1 MSCKGKL
8 VHALFQS
15 NQVQN
20 IQGEVK
26 VAVTG
31 FDITYLFLDS
41 WQNILNHIE
50 FQFLLSFLQTEI
62 YDVAS
67 LGQVH
72 ALLDANFLVLVDAL
86 SQFHGT

>member
-8 VHALFQS
+8 SHAPFQS

-20 IQGEVK
+20 IQVEVK

-31 FDITYLFLDS
+31 FNITYLFLDS
-41 WQNILNHIE
+41 WQNILNHVKLY
-50 FQFLLSFLQTEI
+50 FLFSLLQAEL

-72 ALLDANFLVLVDAL
+72 ALLNANFLVLVDAL